1 MQLVKTEQKEYALF
15 FCSLGGAL
23 LVEIF
28 EPDLFGTP
36 QLETTDCETLRL
48 VITSKTDKA

>member
-1 MQLVKTEQKEYALF
+1 MKTEQKEYALF
-15 FCSLGGAL
+15 FRSLGGAL